1 MTPPTITTDCL
12 EPLAKELDL
21 TFDGDLH
28 IAVQRIDEILFM
40 LFYVDQDVINFERIQ
55 NAASDLKAIREGLRA
70 SQPKQAYTAT
80 QFIPVGMMAEA

>member
-21 TFDGDLH
+21 TFDGDLRA
-28 IAVQRIDEILFM
+28 AVQRMDEILFM

-55 NAASDLKAIREGLRA
+55 NAAYDLKAIREGLRA
-70 SQPKQAYTAT
+70 SQPKQPVTLT
-80 QFIPVGMMAEA
+80 QFIPVGMMGEA